1 MAVRRH
7 RIAPRR
13 DRELASALHAI
24 DDFSRWIE
32 NADTKA
38 AHLVAILGTL
48 AAGLLSQSARVS
60 ATWRYASTGNPTP
73 AILLAFVLVLLS
85 AALIEVALAL
95 LPHTT
100 PSGPTRLAFP
110 WMAERTN
117 DVAGRA
123 IQTREA
129 WSHAQFLARRARTKL
144 RHVRRAVHAVAVSS
158 VLFITWWV
166 VILSLNAH
174 Q

>member
-13 DRELASALHAI
+13 DPELAAALHAI

-60 ATWRYASTGNPTP
+60 ATWHYAAVGNPTP
-73 AILLAFVLVLLS
+73 AVLLTIVLILLS

-95 LPHTT
+95 LPNTT

-110 WMAERTN
+110 WMAQQSG
-117 DVAGRA
+117 DMAGST

-129 WSHAQFLARRARTKL
+129 WSHAQFISRRARAKL
-144 RHVRRAVHAVAVSS
+144 GHVRRAVGATAASS
-158 VLFITWWV
+158 VLFIAWWV
-166 VILSLNAH
+166 VILTLDTH